1 MAYASYTS
9 TSPNPPFLLA
19 AQPIAM
25 GASQST
31 LSASGAGGGNLW
43 IYNSTHLQTDVGS
56 SDFIGDGTDLGLR
69 AGDILLAIGASGLS
83 MHRCSAVGSTYTS
96 FSAGLLVSS
105 AS

>member
-56 SDFIGDGTDLGLR
+56 SD
-69 AGDILLAIGASGLS
+69 
-83 MHRCSAVGSTYTS
+83 
-96 FSAGLLVSS
+96 
-105 AS
+105 